1 MKEQKKLTF
10 ALYFGNRGFFPESLI
25 GTARDEIS
33 RKIEEMGY
41 GYIMLDAGA
50 TRYGAVE
57 TAREGEVYAKFLA
70 ENRGKY
76 DGVILSLPNFG
87 DETGAISALRD
98 CGVPIFIQA
107 YPDDMDK
114 MDNAR
119 RRDAFCGKFSV
130 MDVFWQ
136 YGLKFTNMS
145 PHVVSPK
152 SPDFEKNI
160 REFAAVCRI
169 VKKMRRFNMGAIGAR
184 TTAFKTVRFDEIALQ
199 RHGIT
204 VETVDLSE
212 AIARVK
218 GIDENSSAFK
228 ERKDYLLNYA
238 DFSKEPGESF
248 INHVKLSLVLDS
260 FIEEFDLDAL
270 SIRCW
275 IELEKIL
282 KVAPCVLL
290 SDLNNRGISAACEL
304 DVCNGVMMTA
314 LSAAQDAPATCLDW
328 NNNYGDE
335 PDKCIL
341 FHCGPVA
348 ASMMTGKGEVQ
359 EHFMFAKTFGAGCG
373 WGPCVGRIKPGD
385 MTFASCKTE
394 GGKIEVFVGEGQITS
409 DKIPPE
415 FFGCAG
421 VAKIDNLQKKLKVI
435 GDNGFRHHVSMTF
448 GKHESAIREALGNY
462 LGYSFV
468 NI

>member
-119 RRDAFCGKFSV
+119 RPDAFCGKFSV

-169 VKKMRRFNMGAIGAR
+169 VKKMRRQM
-184 TTAFKTVRFDEIALQ
+184 
-199 RHGIT
+199 
-204 VETVDLSE
+204 
-212 AIARVK
+212 
-218 GIDENSSAFK
+218 
-228 ERKDYLLNYA
+228 
-238 DFSKEPGESF
+238 
-248 INHVKLSLVLDS
+248 
-260 FIEEFDLDAL
+260 
-270 SIRCW
+270 
-275 IELEKIL
+275 
-282 KVAPCVLL
+282 
-290 SDLNNRGISAACEL
+290 
-304 DVCNGVMMTA
+304 
-314 LSAAQDAPATCLDW
+314 
-328 NNNYGDE
+328 
-335 PDKCIL
+335 
-341 FHCGPVA
+341 
-348 ASMMTGKGEVQ
+348 
-359 EHFMFAKTFGAGCG
+359 
-373 WGPCVGRIKPGD
+373 
-385 MTFASCKTE
+385 
-394 GGKIEVFVGEGQITS
+394 
-409 DKIPPE
+409 
-415 FFGCAG
+415 
-421 VAKIDNLQKKLKVI
+421 
-435 GDNGFRHHVSMTF
+435 
-448 GKHESAIREALGNY
+448 
-462 LGYSFV
+462 
-468 NI
+468 